1 MGGKNHFWTD
11 DVWKKCVFGVWMQQK
26 RSGSNHVGNYLQK
39 KKDMFAQFLGR
50 RCARE
55 VVIARTRDVIQGKIN
70 FVLVP
75 NRTN

>member
-1 MGGKNHFWTD
+1 MWA
-11 DVWKKCVFGVWMQQK
+11 
-26 RSGSNHVGNYLQK
+26 NYLYK
-39 KKDMFAQFLGR
+39 KKDMFAQFLGI